1 MAMDKDVLGTLI
13 KTKVDALSA
22 SDKKVDIKVWSAVAD
37 SIISHIKSS
46 AEIGALTQ
54 SGITVS
60 LPSAVITQGA
70 TAPATGKI
78 S

>member
-1 MAMDKDVLGTLI
+1 MNKDTLGALI
-13 KTKVDALSA
+13 KTKVDALS
-22 SDKKVDIKVWSAVAD
+22 DTEKQTDIKVWSAVAD
-37 SIISHIKSS
+37 AIISHIKTN

-70 TAPATGKI
+70 TVQSTGKI